1 MIFEDIFV
9 HGFILTPYSI
19 ACLPDPRPMLINRF
33 TLQLDEIKAAYAA
46 EPNPSLEVR
55 LERIGRIEQMIAA
68 NEEKI
73 CKVLAADFA
82 TRHSIE
88 SRLLEFQ
95 MIYQSCKQV
104 RQHLKEWMKPQLV
117 PTPGF
122 LGSSHAW
129 TQMQSMGVV
138 GIMSPWNYPVQLAL
152 VPAIAAF
159 AAGNRVWLKPSERSS
174 RTSGF
179 LAILIQEYFHPSE
192 FSVTV
197 GGPEIAESFAALPF
211 DHLFF
216 TGSGEIG
223 KKVMR
228 AAADHLTPVTLEL
241 GGKSPAIVDSS
252 ANLKEAA
259 ASIIYG
265 KLVNGGQTCI
275 APDYALVHASDCEIF
290 IRELQNAAQK
300 QFSNPEEFTGAIDE
314 HQLAR
319 WHQLVQD
326 AVGRGAQVVSLIN
339 SDAHGPLPFTPV
351 ALLNVSEDALI
362 MKEEVFGPILPIL
375 SINDIS
381 STIRYINERPK
392 PLALY
397 WFGKNKEVMQRI
409 LNETRSGGIT
419 INDTLLHAAL
429 EDLPFG
435 GVGASGMGSY
445 HGKVGF
451 ETFSHR
457 KSVLEVR
464 GFFGLRF
471 LRGTQ
476 LARPPYSK
484 GVERLL
490 RWLR

>member
-1 MIFEDIFV
+1 M
-9 HGFILTPYSI
+9 S
-19 ACLPDPRPMLINRF
+19 INRF

-55 LERIGRIEQMIAA
+55 LERISRIEQMIAA

-73 CKVLAADFA
+73 CKVLAADFGN
-82 TRHSIE
+82 RHPIE

-95 MIYQSCKQV
+95 MIYQACKHV
-104 RQHLKEWMKPQLV
+104 RKHLKEWMKPQLV
-117 PTPGF
+117 ATPGF
-122 LGSSHAW
+122 LGSSQAW

-179 LAILIQEYFHPSE
+179 LATLIQEYFHPSE
-192 FSVTV
+192 FCVTV
-197 GGPEIAESFAALPF
+197 GGTEVAEPFAALPF

-216 TGSGEIG
+216 TGSGDIG

-228 AAADHLTPVTLEL
+228 AAADHLTPITLEL
-241 GGKSPAIVDSS
+241 GGKSPAIVDPS
-252 ANLKEAA
+252 AKIKDAA

-275 APDYALVHASDCEIF
+275 APDYAVVHTSDCDVF
-290 IRELQNAAQK
+290 VQELQNAAQK
-300 QFSNPEEFTGAIDE
+300 QFSNPAEFTSAIDE
-314 HQLAR
+314 QQLAR

-326 AVGRGAQVVSLIN
+326 AADRGAQIIRLISPADN
-339 SDAHGPLPFTPV
+339 VELPFTPV
-351 ALLNVSEDALI
+351 VLLNVSEDALI
-362 MKEEVFGPILPIL
+362 MQEEVFGPILPIVTM
-375 SINDIS
+375 NDID
-381 STIRYINERPK
+381 STIRYINDRPI

-397 WFGKNKEVMQRI
+397 WFGKNKEVMNRI

-419 INDTLLHAAL
+419 INDTLIHAAV

-435 GVGASGMGSY
+435 GIGASGMGAY
-445 HGKVGF
+445 HGKTGF

-464 GFFGLRF
+464 GFFGLHF

-476 LARPPYSK
+476 LARPPYGK

-490 RWLR
+490 RWLK

>member
-1 MIFEDIFV
+1 M
-9 HGFILTPYSI
+9 S
-19 ACLPDPRPMLINRF
+19 INRF

-46 EPNPSLEVR
+46 EPNPTLEVR
-55 LERIGRIEQMIAA
+55 LERIGRIEQMISA

-73 CKVLAADFA
+73 CKVLAADFGI
-82 TRHSIE
+82 RHPIE

-95 MIYQSCKQV
+95 MIYQACKHV
-104 RQHLKEWMKPQLV
+104 RKHLKEWMKPQLV
-117 PTPGF
+117 ATPGF

-179 LAILIQEYFHPSE
+179 LATLIQEYFHPSE
-192 FSVTV
+192 FCVSV
-197 GGPEIAESFAALPF
+197 GGADIAECFAALPF

-228 AAADHLTPVTLEL
+228 AAADHLTPITLEL

-252 ANLKEAA
+252 AKLKDAA

-275 APDYALVHASDCEIF
+275 APDYAVVHASDCEAF
-290 IRELQNAAQK
+290 VQELQNAAQK
-300 QFSNPEEFTGAIDE
+300 QFSNPEELTGAIDE
-314 HQLAR
+314 QQLAR
-319 WHQLVQD
+319 WHQLIQD
-326 AVGRGAQVVSLIN
+326 AVDRGAQAIPLIHPADN
-339 SDAHGPLPFTPV
+339 TELPFTPV

-362 MKEEVFGPILPIL
+362 MQEEIFGPILPIVA
-375 SINDIS
+375 INDTDSI
-381 STIRYINERPK
+381 IRYINERPK

-397 WFGKNKEVMQRI
+397 WFGKDKKVMQRI
-409 LNETRSGGIT
+409 LNETCSGGVT
-419 INDTLLHAAL
+419 INDTLLHAAI

-435 GVGASGMGSY
+435 GIGASGMGAY
-445 HGKVGF
+445 HGKTGF
-451 ETFSHR
+451 EAFSHR

-464 GFFGLRF
+464 GFFGLNF
-471 LRGTQ
+471 LRGTK
-476 LARPPYSK
+476 LARPPYGT

-490 RWLR
+490 SWMR

>member
-1 MIFEDIFV
+1 M
-9 HGFILTPYSI
+9 S
-19 ACLPDPRPMLINRF
+19 INRF

-46 EPNPSLEVR
+46 EPNPTLEVR

-73 CKVLAADFA
+73 CKVLAADFGI
-82 TRHSIE
+82 RHSIE

-95 MIYQSCKQV
+95 MIYQACKHV
-104 RQHLKEWMKPQLV
+104 RKHLKEWMKPQLV
-117 PTPGF
+117 ATPGF

-129 TQMQSMGVV
+129 TQMQSMGVA
-138 GIMSPWNYPVQLAL
+138 GIISPWNYPVQLAL

-179 LAILIQEYFHPSE
+179 LATLIQEYFHPSE
-192 FSVTV
+192 FCVSV
-197 GGPEIAESFAALPF
+197 GGTEVAESFAALPF

-216 TGSGEIG
+216 TGSEDIG

-228 AAADHLTPVTLEL
+228 AAADHLTPITLEL
-241 GGKSPAIVDSS
+241 GGKSPAIVDAS
-252 ANLKEAA
+252 AKLKDAA

-275 APDYALVHASDCEIF
+275 APDYVLVHASDCEAF
-290 IRELQNAAQK
+290 VQELQNAAQK
-300 QFSNPEEFTGAIDE
+300 QFSNPEELTGAIDE

-326 AVGRGAQVVSLIN
+326 AVDRGAQAIPLISSHHN
-339 SDAHGPLPFTPV
+339 IALLFTPV
-351 ALLNVSEDALI
+351 ALLNISEDALI
-362 MKEEVFGPILPIL
+362 MQEEVFGPILPIVA
-375 SINDIS
+375 INDIDS
-381 STIRYINERPK
+381 IIHYVNERPM

-397 WFGKNKEVMQRI
+397 WFGKSKEAMQRI
-409 LNETRSGGIT
+409 LNETRSGGVT
-419 INDTLLHAAL
+419 INDTLLHAAV

-435 GVGASGMGSY
+435 GVGASGMGAY
-445 HGKVGF
+445 HGKAGF
-451 ETFSHR
+451 EAFSHR

-464 GFFGLRF
+464 GFFGLNF
-471 LRGTQ
+471 LRGTK
-476 LARPPYSK
+476 LVRPPYGN

>member
-1 MIFEDIFV
+1 M
-9 HGFILTPYSI
+9 S
-19 ACLPDPRPMLINRF
+19 INRF

-46 EPNPSLEVR
+46 EPNPTLEVR
-55 LERIGRIEQMIAA
+55 LERIGRIEQMISA

-73 CKVLAADFA
+73 CKVLAADFGI
-82 TRHSIE
+82 RHSIE

-95 MIYQSCKQV
+95 MIYQACKHV
-104 RQHLKEWMKPQLV
+104 RKHLKEWMKPQLV
-117 PTPGF
+117 TTPGF

-129 TQMQSMGVV
+129 TQMQSIGVV

-152 VPAIAAF
+152 APAIAAF

-179 LAILIQEYFHPSE
+179 LATLIQEYFHPSE
-192 FSVTV
+192 FSVSV
-197 GGPEIAESFAALPF
+197 GGADVAESFAALPF

-228 AAADHLTPVTLEL
+228 AAADHLTPITLEL

-252 ANLKEAA
+252 AKLKDAA

-275 APDYALVHASDCEIF
+275 APDYAVVHASDCEAF
-290 IRELQNAAQK
+290 IQELQNAAQK
-300 QFSNPEEFTGAIDE
+300 QFSNPEELTGAIDE
-314 HQLAR
+314 QQLAR

-326 AVGRGAQVVSLIN
+326 AVDRGAQAIPLIH
-339 SDAHGPLPFTPV
+339 SADITELSFTPV
-351 ALLNVSEDALI
+351 ALFNVSEDALI
-362 MKEEVFGPILPIL
+362 MQEEIFGPILPIVA
-375 SINDIS
+375 INDID

-397 WFGKNKEVMQRI
+397 WFGKDKKVMQRI
-409 LNETRSGGIT
+409 LNETRSGGVT
-419 INDTLLHAAL
+419 INDTLLHAAI

-435 GVGASGMGSY
+435 GIGASGMGAY
-445 HGKVGF
+445 HGKTGF
-451 ETFSHR
+451 EAFSHR

-464 GFFGLRF
+464 GFFGLNF
-471 LRGTQ
+471 LSGTK
-476 LARPPYSK
+476 LARPPYGK

-490 RWLR
+490 RWIR

>member
-1 MIFEDIFV
+1 M
-9 HGFILTPYSI
+9 S
-19 ACLPDPRPMLINRF
+19 INRF
-33 TLQLDEIKAAYAA
+33 TLQLDEIKAAYAL

-55 LERIGRIEQMIAA
+55 LERIGRIEQMIIA

-73 CKVLAADFA
+73 SKVLSADFG
-82 TRHSIE
+82 TRHPIE

-95 MIYQSCKQV
+95 MIYQACKHV
-104 RQHLKEWMKPQLV
+104 RKHLKEWMQPQLV

-152 VPAIAAF
+152 VPAIAAL

-179 LAILIQEYFHPSE
+179 LAMLIQEYFHPSE
-192 FSVTV
+192 FCVSI
-197 GGPEIAESFAALPF
+197 GGPELAESFAALPF

-216 TGSGEIG
+216 TGSGDIG

-241 GGKSPAIVDSS
+241 GGKSPAIVDRS
-252 ANLKEAA
+252 ANLKQAA
-259 ASIIYG
+259 ASIVYG
-265 KLVNGGQTCI
+265 KLINGGQTCI
-275 APDYALVHASDCEIF
+275 APDYAIVHTSDCDAF
-290 IRELQNAAQK
+290 VHELQNAAQD
-300 QFSNPEEFTGAIDE
+300 QFSNPAEFTNAIDE
-314 HQLAR
+314 RQLTR
-319 WHQLVQD
+319 WHQLVAD
-326 AVGRGAQVVSLIN
+326 AVSRGAKAVPLISSN
-339 SDAHGPLPFTPV
+339 TPPPFTPV
-351 ALLNVSEDALI
+351 ALLNVSEEALV
-362 MKEEVFGPILPIL
+362 MQEDVFGPILPIVA
-375 SINDIS
+375 IDDIPA
-381 STIRYINERPK
+381 TIRYINERPI

-397 WFGKNKEVMQRI
+397 WFGKDKKVMKQF
-409 LNETRSGGIT
+409 LNETRSGGMT
-419 INDTLLHAAL
+419 INDTLLHAAV

-435 GVGASGMGSY
+435 GAGASGMGAY

-451 ETFSHR
+451 EAFSHR

-464 GFFGLRF
+464 GFLGLPF
-471 LRGTQ
+471 LRGTK
-476 LARPPYSK
+476 LVRPPYSK

-490 RWLR
+490 RWLP

>member
-1 MIFEDIFV
+1 M
-9 HGFILTPYSI
+9 S
-19 ACLPDPRPMLINRF
+19 INRF
-33 TLQLDEIKAAYAA
+33 TLQLDEIKAEYAA
-46 EPNPSLEVR
+46 EPNPTLEVR
-55 LERIGRIEQMIAA
+55 LGRIGRIEKMISA

-73 CKVLAADFA
+73 CKVLAADFG

-88 SRLLEFQ
+88 SRLLEFR
-95 MIYQSCKQV
+95 MVYQACKEV
-104 RQHLKEWMKPQLV
+104 RKHLRGWMKPQLV
-117 PTPGF
+117 ETPGF

-129 TQMQSMGVV
+129 TQMQSKGVV

-152 VPAIAAF
+152 VPVIAAF

-179 LAILIQEYFHPSE
+179 LALLIQEYFHPSE
-192 FSVTV
+192 FCVSV
-197 GGPEIAESFAALPF
+197 GGEELAESFAALPF

-216 TGSGEIG
+216 TGSGSIG

-241 GGKSPAIVDSS
+241 GGKSPAIVDPS
-252 ANLKEAA
+252 ARLQDAA

-275 APDYALVHASDCEIF
+275 APDYAIVHPAHCDAF
-290 IRELQNAAQK
+290 VQELQRAAQN
-300 QFSNPEEFTGAIDE
+300 QFANPQELTGAIDE

-326 AVGRGAQVVSLIN
+326 AEERGAQAIPLISSGKN
-339 SDAHGPLPFTPV
+339 ISPLFTPV
-351 ALLNVSEDALI
+351 LLLNVPEDALI
-362 MKEEVFGPILPIL
+362 MQEEIFGPILPI
-375 SINDIS
+375 IKMNDIS
-381 STIRYINERPK
+381 STIRYINDRPI

-397 WFGKNKEVMQRI
+397 WFGKNKEVMKRI
-409 LNETRSGGIT
+409 LNETRSGGVT
-419 INDTLLHAAL
+419 INDTLLHASV

-435 GVGASGMGSY
+435 GLGASGMGAY
-445 HGKVGF
+445 HGKAGF
-451 ETFSHR
+451 ELFSHR
-457 KSVLEVR
+457 KSVLEIR
-464 GFFGLRF
+464 GFFGLHF

-476 LARPPYSK
+476 LVRPPYGI

-490 RWLR
+490 RWLP

>member
-1 MIFEDIFV
+1 M
-9 HGFILTPYSI
+9 S
-19 ACLPDPRPMLINRF
+19 INRF

-46 EPNPSLEVR
+46 EPNPTLEVR
-55 LERIGRIEQMIAA
+55 LERIGRIEQMISA

-73 CKVLAADFA
+73 CKVLAADFGI
-82 TRHSIE
+82 RHSIE

-95 MIYQSCKQV
+95 MIYQACKHV
-104 RQHLKEWMKPQLV
+104 RKHLKEWMKPELV
-117 PTPGF
+117 ATPGF

-179 LAILIQEYFHPSE
+179 LATLIQEYFHPSE
-192 FSVTV
+192 FCVSI
-197 GGPEIAESFAALPF
+197 GGTDVAESFAALPF

-228 AAADHLTPVTLEL
+228 AAADHLTPITLEL

-252 ANLKEAA
+252 AKLKDAA

-275 APDYALVHASDCEIF
+275 APDYALVHASDCDAF
-290 IRELQNAAQK
+290 VQELQSAAQK
-300 QFSNPEEFTGAIDE
+300 QFSNPEELTGAIDE
-314 HQLAR
+314 QQLAR

-326 AVGRGAQVVSLIN
+326 AVDRGAQAIPLIHPTDN
-339 SDAHGPLPFTPV
+339 TELPFTPV

-362 MKEEVFGPILPIL
+362 MQEEIFGPILPIVA
-375 SINDIS
+375 INDID

-397 WFGKNKEVMQRI
+397 WFGKDKKVMQRI
-409 LNETRSGGIT
+409 LNETRSGGVT
-419 INDTLLHAAL
+419 INDTLLHAAI

-435 GVGASGMGSY
+435 GIGASGIGAY
-445 HGKVGF
+445 HGKAGF
-451 ETFSHR
+451 EAFSHR

-464 GFFGLRF
+464 GFFGLNF
-471 LRGTQ
+471 LRGTN
-476 LARPPYSK
+476 LARPPYGA

-490 RWLR
+490 RWIK

>member
-1 MIFEDIFV
+1 M
-9 HGFILTPYSI
+9 S
-19 ACLPDPRPMLINRF
+19 INRF
-33 TLQLDEIKAAYAA
+33 TLQLDEIKEAYAA
-46 EPNPSLEVR
+46 EPNPNLEVR
-55 LERIGRIEQMIAA
+55 LERIGRIEQMISA

-73 CKVLAADFA
+73 CKVLAADFG
-82 TRHSIE
+82 TRHSVE

-95 MIYQSCKQV
+95 MIYQACNHARK
-104 RQHLKEWMKPQLV
+104 HLKEWMKPQLV
-117 PTPGF
+117 PTSAF

-129 TQMQSMGVV
+129 IQMQSLGVV

-192 FSVTV
+192 FCVSV
-197 GGPEIAESFAALPF
+197 GGNEVSESFAALPF

-241 GGKSPAIVDSS
+241 GGKSPAIVDPS
-252 ANLKEAA
+252 AKLEDAA
-259 ASIIYG
+259 ASIAYG

-275 APDYALVHASDCEIF
+275 AADYAVVHSSDCETF
-290 IRELQNAAQK
+290 VEELQKAAQK
-300 QFSNPEEFTGAIDE
+300 QFSNPAELTGAIDE
-314 HQLAR
+314 RQLTR

-326 AVGRGAQVVSLIN
+326 AVDRGAQAIPLIQPPAN
-339 SDAHGPLPFTPV
+339 IVIPFIPV
-351 ALLNVSEDALI
+351 ALLNISEDALI
-362 MKEEVFGPILPIL
+362 MQEEIFGPILPIVL
-375 SINDIS
+375 INDVDSI
-381 STIRYINERPK
+381 IRYINSRPA

-397 WFGKNKEVMQRI
+397 WFGKNKDVMKQI
-409 LNETRSGGIT
+409 LSETRSGGVT
-419 INDTLLHAAL
+419 INDTLLHIAV

-435 GVGASGMGSY
+435 GIGPSGMGAY
-445 HGKVGF
+445 HGKAGF
-451 ETFSHR
+451 DAFSHR

-464 GFFGLRF
+464 GLFGLNF
-471 LRGTQ
+471 LRGTK
-476 LARPPYSK
+476 LARPPYGK

-490 RWLR
+490 QWIK

>member
-1 MIFEDIFV
+1 M
-9 HGFILTPYSI
+9 S
-19 ACLPDPRPMLINRF
+19 INRF
-33 TLQLDEIKAAYAA
+33 TLQLDEIKAAYAS
-46 EPNPSLEVR
+46 EPNPTLQVR
-55 LERIGRIEQMIAA
+55 LERIGRIERMIAA

-73 CKVLAADFA
+73 CKVLTADFGN
-82 TRHSIE
+82 RHPIE

-95 MIYQSCKQV
+95 MIYQACKHV
-104 RQHLKEWMKPQLV
+104 RKHLKEWMKPQLV
-117 PTPGF
+117 ATPGF
-122 LGSSHAW
+122 LGSSQAW

-179 LAILIQEYFHPSE
+179 LAALIQEYFHPSE
-192 FSVTV
+192 FCVSV
-197 GGPEIAESFAALPF
+197 GGTEVAESFAALPF

-216 TGSGEIG
+216 TGSGDIG

-228 AAADHLTPVTLEL
+228 AAADHLTPITLEL
-241 GGKSPAIVDSS
+241 GGKSPAIVDPS

-259 ASIIYG
+259 ASIAYG
-265 KLVNGGQTCI
+265 KLVNSGQTCI
-275 APDYALVHASDCEIF
+275 APDYVMIHASDCDAF
-290 IRELQNAAQK
+290 VQELQNAAQK
-300 QFSNPEEFTGAIDE
+300 QFSNPAELTNAIDE

-326 AVGRGAQVVSLIN
+326 AVDRGAQVIPLISSADN
-339 SDAHGPLPFTPV
+339 VELPFTPV
-351 ALLNVSEDALI
+351 ALRNVPEDSLI
-362 MKEEVFGPILPIL
+362 MQEEVFGPILPIVTM
-375 SINDIS
+375 NDID
-381 STIRYINERPK
+381 STIRYINHRPM

-397 WFGKNKEVMQRI
+397 WFGKNKEVMKRI
-409 LNETRSGGIT
+409 LNETRSGGVT
-419 INDTLLHAAL
+419 INDTLLHAAV

-435 GVGASGMGSY
+435 GIGASGMGAY
-445 HGKVGF
+445 HGKAGF
-451 ETFSHR
+451 EAFSHR

-464 GFFGLRF
+464 GFFGLHF

-476 LARPPYSK
+476 LVRPPYGK

>member
-1 MIFEDIFV
+1 M
-9 HGFILTPYSI
+9 S
-19 ACLPDPRPMLINRF
+19 INRF

-46 EPNPSLEVR
+46 EPNPSLEIR
-55 LERIGRIEQMIAA
+55 LERIGRIEQMILA

-73 CKVLAADFA
+73 CKVLAADFG

-95 MIYQSCKQV
+95 MIYQACSHV
-104 RQHLKEWMKPQLV
+104 RKHLKEWMKPQLV
-117 PTPGF
+117 PTSAF

-129 TQMQSMGVV
+129 IQMQSMGVI

-192 FSVTV
+192 FCVSV
-197 GGPEIAESFAALPF
+197 GGNEVAESFAALPF

-228 AAADHLTPVTLEL
+228 AAADHLTPITLEL
-241 GGKSPAIVDSS
+241 GGKSPAIVDPS
-252 ANLKEAA
+252 AKLQDAA
-259 ASIIYG
+259 ASIAYG

-275 APDYALVHASDCEIF
+275 APDYAVVHASDCETF
-290 IRELQNAAQK
+290 IHELQKVAQK
-300 QFSNPEEFTGAIDE
+300 QFSNPAELTGAIDE
-314 HQLAR
+314 RQLTR

-326 AVGRGAQVVSLIN
+326 AVDRGAQAIPLIQPSAN
-339 SDAHGPLPFTPV
+339 SALPFTPV
-351 ALLNVSEDALI
+351 ALLNVSEEALI
-362 MKEEVFGPILPIL
+362 MQEEVFGPILPVVV
-375 SINDIS
+375 INDVDSI
-381 STIRYINERPK
+381 IRYINSRPT

-397 WFGKNKEVMQRI
+397 WFGKNKVVMKQM
-409 LNETRSGGIT
+409 LSETRSGGVT
-419 INDTLLHAAL
+419 INDTLLHIAV

-435 GVGASGMGSY
+435 GIGPSGMGAY
-445 HGKVGF
+445 HGKAGF
-451 ETFSHR
+451 DAFSHR

-464 GFFGLRF
+464 GLFGLNF
-471 LRGTQ
+471 LRGTT
-476 LARPPYSK
+476 LARPPYGK

-490 RWLR
+490 RWIK

>member
-1 MIFEDIFV
+1 
-9 HGFILTPYSI
+9 
-19 ACLPDPRPMLINRF
+19 
-33 TLQLDEIKAAYAA
+33 
-46 EPNPSLEVR
+46 
-55 LERIGRIEQMIAA
+55 MIAA

-73 CKVLAADFA
+73 CKVLTADFG

-95 MIYQSCKQV
+95 MIYQACKHV
-104 RQHLKEWMKPQLV
+104 RKHLKEWMKPQLV

-129 TQMQSMGVV
+129 TEMQSKGVV

-179 LAILIQEYFHPSE
+179 LATLIQEYFHPSE
-192 FSVTV
+192 FCVSI
-197 GGPEIAESFAALPF
+197 GGPELAESFAALPF

-216 TGSGEIG
+216 TGSGDIG

-241 GGKSPAIVDSS
+241 GGKSPAIVDPT
-252 ANLKEAA
+252 AKLKDAA

-275 APDYALVHASDCEIF
+275 APDYAVVHASDCDEF
-290 IRELQNAAQK
+290 VKELQNSAQK
-300 QFSNPEEFTGAIDE
+300 QFSNPEEFTGAIDDY
-314 HQLAR
+314 QLAR

-326 AVGRGAQVVSLIN
+326 AVDRGAQAIPLI
-339 SDAHGPLPFTPV
+339 SSPDKTALRFTPV

-362 MKEEVFGPILPIL
+362 MQEEVFGPILPIVA
-375 SINDIS
+375 INDIDS
-381 STIRYINERPK
+381 IIRYINERPI

-397 WFGKNKEVMQRI
+397 WFGKNKVAMKRI
-409 LNETRSGGIT
+409 LNETRSGGVT
-419 INDTLLHAAL
+419 INDTLLHAAV
-429 EDLPFG
+429 EELPFG
-435 GVGASGMGSY
+435 GIGASGMGTY
-445 HGKVGF
+445 HGKAGF
-451 ETFSHR
+451 EAFSHR

-464 GFFGLRF
+464 GFFGLHF
-471 LRGTQ
+471 LHGTK
-476 LARPPYSK
+476 LARPPYGK